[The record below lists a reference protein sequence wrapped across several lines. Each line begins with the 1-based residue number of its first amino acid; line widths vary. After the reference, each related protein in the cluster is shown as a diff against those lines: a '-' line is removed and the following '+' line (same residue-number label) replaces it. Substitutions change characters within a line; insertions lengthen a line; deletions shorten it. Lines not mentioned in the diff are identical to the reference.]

1 MVVQPLIAMLAVAST
16 PICDVTAYGAVADN
30 DVLDTRAVQTAI
42 DACAAGGGTVMVP
55 RGAYTIGTLHLRD
68 GTHLHLDT
76 GARLV
81 ASRDLSHYPVLE
93 KGEAPGHA
101 ATPFRALIFADRVR
115 DVQISGDGT
124 IDGQGDAFWDRDFY
138 ASGLA
143 RPTTERPYPWI
154 VFADCRDVSVD
165 GITLTNSPSYHLRFE
180 RCDGMRVRG
189 VTIAH
194 DFRSPNTDGINMSD
208 TSNVRISDC
217 RISTGDD
224 AIAIT
229 SSRRDVANIR
239 VENCALE
246 SDDAAVKIG
255 PRTAFNVSDVVAS
268 DLTIT
273 RTRYGLA
280 IFMADGGTV
289 RDVVFRDIS
298 IATGSRHPRDY
309 PIFVDIDRRSPAD
322 PLGRIED
329 VRFERIAIRSSG
341 NMLIAG
347 QPDAPIRR
355 LTLSDIG
362 FAGGGAV
369 DLIHNAGKP
378 RGNVT
383 FGKGAGT
390 RDYSN
395 IDADMVAA
403 HVEGLRIERLVNDGA
418 SGRQAIAR
426 IDASE

>member
-1 MVVQPLIAMLAVAST
+1 MIVQPLIGILAIAAASD
-16 PICDVTAYGAVADN
+16 CDVRTHGAVAD
-30 DVLDTRAVQTAI
+30 DGSADTLAIQAAI
-42 DACAAGGGTVMVP
+42 DACAATGGRVVVP
-55 RGAYTIGTLHLRD
+55 MGDFTTGTLHLRD
-68 GTHLHLDT
+68 GTRLHLDE

-81 ASRDLSHYPVLE
+81 GSRDLADYPRLE
-93 KGEAPGHA
+93 KGGAPGHPP
-101 ATPFRALIFADRVR
+101 TPFRALVFADRVTGVR
-115 DVQISGDGT
+115 ITGAGT

-154 VFADCRDVSVD
+154 VFADCSDVSVED
-165 GITLTNSPSYHLRFE
+165 IILTNSPSYHLRFE
-180 RCDGMRVRG
+180 RCDGVRVRG
-189 VTIAH
+189 ITIAH

-208 TSNVRISDC
+208 TSNVHISGC

-229 SSRRDVANIR
+229 SSRRDVSNIR
-239 VENCALE
+239 VEHCALE

-255 PRTAFNVSDVVAS
+255 PRTAFTVSDVVAS
-268 DLTIT
+268 DLTVT

-289 RDVVFRDIS
+289 RDVAFRDIS

-309 PIFVDIDRRSPAD
+309 PIFVDIDRRSPDD

-362 FAGGGAV
+362 FAGGGAI
-369 DLIHNAGKP
+369 DLTRHAGKP

-395 IDADMVAA
+395 IDADLVAA

-418 SGRQAIAR
+418 SGRQPIAR
-426 IDASE
+426 IDANE